1 MRKRVTAVA
10 AAVLAPALLCLIVV
24 GLGGHPLAV
33 TSPEGRTI
41 ELTIGFIALVSLVF
55 ALLGW
60 ALLAVLERLLPRR
73 AALVWT
79 VVAVTLLLISIVP
92 LTGEM
97 STGTRLTLGLAHLL
111 VAAPLLAWLPRRTP
125 PAPAR

>member
-1 MRKRVTAVA
+1 MRKRLTAIA
-10 AAVLAPALLCLIVV
+10 AAVLGPALLCLIVA
-24 GLGGHPLAV
+24 GLADHPLAV
-33 TSPEGRTI
+33 TSPQGETI
-41 ELTIGFIALVSLVF
+41 ELTTSFIALVALVF

-60 ALLAVLERLLPRR
+60 AFLAVLERLFPRR

-79 VVAVTLLLISIVP
+79 IVAVSLLLLSIVP
-92 LTGEM
+92 LAGEM

-125 PAPAR
+125 PAPAP